1 MHNGV
6 SIIGNSALAATT
18 PADASKLYSKNVLN
32 FAKLI
37 IDKDGGLNL
46 NYADD
51 IVKGTCIVSE
61 GKIVNERVLALT
73 GVPA

>member
-6 SIIGNSALAATT
+6 SIVGNSALPATT
-18 PADASKLYSKNVLN
+18 QADASKLYSKNVLN

-46 NYADD
+46 NFADD
-51 IVKGTCIVSE
+51 IVKGTAITNGGAV
-61 GKIVNERVLALT
+61 VNERVQALK
-73 GVPA
+73 GVVA